1 MRYPFEA
8 SFSEVTENLDT
19 YVDAVFGALE
29 SEFLVMPKGDGFVEF
44 PTFDGAYEALKRVTE
59 GFRVMD
65 ADTVVAVVLEQPLCL
80 VVLRCMLGFTPS
92 EWAYHASR
100 DSIVA
105 ISQGAA
111 RSLDRAI
118 RIAPDTPVS
127 KNAKVKRKRI
137 GALVESACRLLEVGS
152 RREIGEGLIHR
163 LDKADT
169 EEGLASVAATADLGA
184 PYSVLLY
191 ERLLGRPFASHR
203 DSISELVGD
212 LLENAI
218 EGALSRAKISYTKT
232 KRADQLPGFDQT
244 PDFVI
249 PNQHNVKVVI
259 EAKLSEDDGTA
270 RDKVTRIQHLAELS
284 AQAGDAE
291 SRFQVV
297 ACIAGRGFG
306 VRREDM
312 KKLLLATR
320 GKVFTLNNIG
330 RLVDCTRLSEYRTAG
345 VGRDEAGT

>member
-1 MRYPFEA
+1 MPYPFEA
-8 SFSEVTENLDT
+8 TFSEVAEDLDG

-44 PTFDGAYEALKRVTE
+44 PTFDSAYEALKRVTE

-65 ADTVVAVVLEQPLCL
+65 VDTVVAMVLEKPLCL
-80 VVLRCMLGFTPS
+80 VVLRCMLGLTPP

-100 DSIVA
+100 YSDVSV
-105 ISQGAA
+105 SQGAA

-127 KNAKVKRKRI
+127 KNAKMKRERI
-137 GALVESACRLLEVGS
+137 RALVESACRLLAGGS
-152 RREIGEGLIHR
+152 RQAIGQGEIHR

-169 EEGLASVAATADLGA
+169 EHGLESVAATADLGA
-184 PYSVLLY
+184 PYAVLLY

-203 DSISELVGD
+203 DSVSELVGN

-218 EGALSRAKISYTKT
+218 EEALSRAKISYTKT

-284 AQAGDAE
+284 AQAAGAE
-291 SRFQVV
+291 GGFQVV

-330 RLVDCTRLSEYRTAG
+330 RLVDCTKLSEYRTARIG
-345 VGRDEAGT
+345 GDGAAT

>member
-8 SFSEVTENLDT
+8 AFSEVQADLDS

-44 PTFDGAYEALKRVTE
+44 ATFDDAYEALKQATG
-59 GFRVMD
+59 GFRGMN
-65 ADTVVAVVLEQPLCL
+65 ADTVVTVALEKPLCL

-100 DSIVA
+100 HSTVA
-105 ISQGAA
+105 ISQSAA
-111 RSLDRAI
+111 RSLDRAS
-118 RIAPDTPVS
+118 RMAPNTPVS

-137 GALVESACRLLEVGS
+137 GALVESACRLLEGGS
-152 RREIGEGLIHR
+152 PQSSGEGLIHR

-169 EEGLASVAATADLGA
+169 EEGLASVAAAADLGA

-203 DSISELVGD
+203 DSVSELVGD

-218 EGALSRAKISYTKT
+218 EEALSRAKISYTKT

-249 PNQHNVKVVI
+249 PNQHNVQVVI

-270 RDKVTRIQHLAELS
+270 RDKVTRIQHLADLS
-284 AQAGDAE
+284 EQAGGAAHG
-291 SRFQVV
+291 FQVV

-306 VRREDM
+306 VRREEM
-312 KKLLLATR
+312 KKLLRATR

-330 RLVDCTRLSEYRTAG
+330 RLVDCTRLSEYRTAKA
-345 VGRDEAGT
+345 GRDRAGT

>member
-1 MRYPFEA
+1 MPYPFEVT
-8 SFSEVTENLDT
+8 FDEVVTDLDT
-19 YVDAVFGALE
+19 YVDAVFGALR
-29 SEFLVMPKGDGFVEF
+29 SEFLVMPKGDGFIEF
-44 PTFDGAYEALKRVTE
+44 PTFDAAYEELKRATR
-59 GFRVMD
+59 GFRSMD
-65 ADTVVAVVLEQPLCL
+65 ADTVGAVVVQTPLCL
-80 VVLRCMLGFTPS
+80 IVLRCMLGLTPS

-100 DSIVA
+100 YSGVSV
-105 ISQGAA
+105 SQGAA

-118 RIAPDTPVS
+118 RMAPDTSMS
-127 KNAKVKRKRI
+127 KTAKVKRERV
-137 GALVESACRLLEVGS
+137 GALVWSACRLLDEGA
-152 RREIGEGLIHR
+152 RQPAGEGFIHR

-169 EEGLASVAATADLGA
+169 KDGLASVAAAADLGA

-203 DSISELVGD
+203 DSVSELVGD
-212 LLENAI
+212 LLENAV
-218 EGALSRAKISYTKT
+218 EDVLSRANISYTKT
-232 KRADQLPGFDQT
+232 KRVDRLPGFDQT

-249 PNQHNVKVVI
+249 PNQHNAKVVI

-284 AQAGDAE
+284 TMPDGE
-291 SRFQVV
+291 PPRFQVV

-320 GKVFTLNNIG
+320 GKVFTLHNIG
-330 RLVDCTRLSEYRTAG
+330 RLVDCTNLSAFRTSPAAG
-345 VGRDEAGT
+345 GG